1 MGEHEQ
7 LHVVAYHNICFNV
20 LLKSDYYPRLLYPKN
35 NERQSADTCN
45 NLFWHPT
52 ICLMIIKKCVFLT
65 NALCWYNNS

>member
-7 LHVVAYHNICFNV
+7 LHVVTYHNICFNV

-52 ICLMIIKKCVFLT
+52 ILPYDYKKMCFFNKCVMLI
-65 NALCWYNNS
+65 

>member
-7 LHVVAYHNICFNV
+7 LHVVTYHNICFNV

-45 NLFWHPT
+45 NLF
-52 ICLMIIKKCVFLT
+52 
-65 NALCWYNNS
+65 